1 MKYMKV
7 DEIFE
12 IKDNDFLRQFEAN
25 IKGETIILEYS
36 DQPRQIFLTKL
47 IVNEEMKNQGIDQL
61 FLKSIFEKFSEERKR
76 VVPTCPEVARFFK
89 THKKEYKDL
98 LPVGINI

>member
-1 MKYMKV
+1 MKV

-12 IKDNDFLRQFEAN
+12 IKNNEFLRQFEAE
-25 IKGETIILEYS
+25 IDGHTIILEYS

-47 IVNEEMKNQGIDQL
+47 VVNEEIESRGIDQL
-61 FLKSIFEKFSEERKR
+61 FLKTIFEKFSEERKR
-76 VVPTCPEVARFFK
+76 VVPTCPQVARFFK
-89 THKKEYKDL
+89 AHKKEYSQL